1 MCIGWRKNVKHVWL
15 YPYIS
20 PEPYIQTSPN
30 CLCMLSITVVWSSS
44 GDVAIRYV
52 LPVYSFSHIRPC
64 GACEGSAQN
73 DLAKEARIL
82 HCSVYSNWLITR
94 GSTSLIS
101 MTASFYR
108 TASFVNAQCKIQTS
122 DVNMSWLESLRK
134 YSKVAKLQN
143 CNEYRYILTR
153 TDKNHKWANYWRKVY
168 ALYMYHVS

>member
-1 MCIGWRKNVKHVWL
+1 LYIVLLVVIIASRQHVYRVTQKCETCMAL
-15 YPYIS
+15 PVHISRTIYPDF
-20 PEPYIQTSPN
+20 TK
-30 CLCMLSITVVWSSS
+30 LSVHVTITVVWSSS

-94 GSTSLIS
+94 GSTDLIS

-143 CNEYRYILTR
+143 CNEY
-153 TDKNHKWANYWRKVY
+153 
-168 ALYMYHVS
+168 